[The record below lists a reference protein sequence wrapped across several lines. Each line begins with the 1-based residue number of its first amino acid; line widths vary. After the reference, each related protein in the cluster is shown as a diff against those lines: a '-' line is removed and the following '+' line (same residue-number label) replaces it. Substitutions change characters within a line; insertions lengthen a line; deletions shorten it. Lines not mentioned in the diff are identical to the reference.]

1 MTHVLPVT
9 VICSLA
15 IHWEGNR
22 IICLGGTCM
31 YVICIGLSFLSLYEI
46 IRSFCRCWQPRNLP
60 YSMQI
65 WCRRL
70 SVCYAIHTL
79 FRWCMLYWKVS
90 LCLIIF
96 LIIEFTAEIYRVGWI
111 IRRLWFVNLWVEG
124 WYLVYDLQAI
134 DFIRRSDEIDVMWI
148 ERLHELYLLWT
159 IIRSSPLS
167 TATAFIPLTNSMSL
181 VFEIHARPTSA

>member
-1 MTHVLPVT
+1 M
-9 VICSLA
+9 LA
-15 IHWEGNR
+15 AAQTTLCKVG
-22 IICLGGTCM
+22 
-31 YVICIGLSFLSLYEI
+31 
-46 IRSFCRCWQPRNLP
+46 CW
-60 YSMQI
+60 
-65 WCRRL
+65 RL
-70 SVCYAIHTL
+70 SVHYAIHTL
-79 FRWCMLYWKVS
+79 FRWCMFYWKVS

-96 LIIEFTAEIYRVGWI
+96 LIEFTAEIYRVGWI

-124 WYLVYDLQAI
+124 WNLVYDLQAMLRGRATGREMN
-134 DFIRRSDEIDVMWI
+134 FIRRSDEIDVMWI